1 MVQIVQQTNARC
13 RAKINLTLDIVGR
26 RPDGYHDL
34 ESVMQ
39 SVDIAD
45 VLHVSVTS
53 GSGIKITTDVPE
65 IPSGP
70 SNTVYKACAL
80 FKDAAE
86 VDCGIAVSI
95 EKRIPVEAGLG
106 GGSSNAAAALLALN
120 AMFED
125 VLTTDE
131 LIAVAARVGS
141 DVPYFIAGGTA
152 LISGRGEL
160 IEELPSAPEMDIV
173 IAKPE
178 KGVSTSWAYG
188 RLAATPGRESLA
200 GTEAMIEAIESGD
213 RSKVVAAMAN
223 DFDAVVCEAFPAIAE
238 LKRSLLDLGAEFAM
252 LCGSG
257 SGVYGVF
264 DSPDKAKS
272 AAETLAGKY
281 PFAIAT
287 RTTPSAVTLGDS
299 DAD

>member
-1 MVQIVQQTNARC
+1 MVQTTLETAVTC
-13 RAKINLTLDIVGR
+13 RAKINLTLDILGR
-26 RPDGYHDL
+26 RPDGYHNL

-39 SVDIAD
+39 SVDVSD
-45 VLHVSVTS
+45 VLQVCVTT
-53 GSGIKITTDVPE
+53 GSGIKIATDMPG

-95 EKRIPVEAGLG
+95 EKRIPIEAGLG

-120 AMFED
+120 SMFED
-125 VLTTDE
+125 VLTVDE

-141 DVPYFIAGGTA
+141 DVPYFVTGGTA
-152 LISGRGEL
+152 LVSGKGEL
-160 IEELPSAPEMDIV
+160 IRELPAAPELDLV

-188 RLAATPGRESLA
+188 RLAATPGRKSA
-200 GTEAMIEAIESGD
+200 QGSEAMMEAVHSGD
-213 RSKVVAAMAN
+213 RQKVVAAISN
-223 DFDAVVCEAFPAIAE
+223 DFDAVVCKAFPAIAA
-238 LKRSLLDLGAEFAM
+238 LKGRLLDLGAEAAM

-257 SGVYGVF
+257 SGMFGVF
-264 DSPDKAKS
+264 SDPESAAS
-272 AAETLAGKY
+272 AAEALSADY
-281 PFAIAT
+281 PFAVAT
-287 RTTPSAVTLGDS
+287 RTTPSAVTFGEN